1 MSAEVAR
8 LPMRPARPSIF
19 IEDKRNAQLE
29 AGLLRY
35 ELSDSIEGMA
45 RAEISFGNWGGEDK
59 PGFQYFDRKVLDFGK
74 KLKVGVGDSDV
85 LFEGR
90 ITGIAAD
97 FPEGEAAR
105 ITVFAEDRLQDL
117 RMTRRTRCF
126 AQSSLGDVV
135 RKIAREHGL
144 DAQVDT
150 QAPAVPLLAQLNQT
164 DLAFL
169 FDIAR
174 RFDADI
180 FIQGTALHAAPARTQ
195 EGVKLAWAGTLRSFT
210 VLADL
215 AHQRSGVVASGWD
228 VSEKK
233 GVSHKG
239 AKSAI
244 ESELNGDTAGGD
256 ILVKALGERVD
267 TLAHGV
273 PRSADEAKQL
283 AEASYR
289 HMARGFVTGEGACE
303 TDPKLRA
310 GVKLDLTGLGPL
322 FDGSYRA
329 ISVTHLYDPEH
340 GARTEFRCNRPG
352 IKPL

>member
-1 MSAEVAR
+1 MSAEIAR
-8 LPMRPARPSIF
+8 LPMRPARPSIT
-19 IEDKRNAQLE
+19 IGGKRDAKLE
-29 AGLLRY
+29 ASLLRY
-35 ELSDSIEGMA
+35 ELTDSIEGMA
-45 RAEISFGNWGGEDK
+45 RAELVFGNWGGEDR
-59 PGFQYFDRKVLDFGK
+59 PGFQYFDRKTIDFGK
-74 KLKVGVGDSDV
+74 ALKVGVSDTDI

-126 AQSSLGDVV
+126 AQASLGDVV
-135 RKIAREHGL
+135 RRIAQEHGL
-144 DAQVDT
+144 EAQVDI

-169 FDIAR
+169 FDTAR

-180 FIQGTALHAAPARTQ
+180 FVAGARLHAAPARTADA
-195 EGVKLAWAGTLRSFT
+195 VALAWAGTLRAFS

-215 AHQRSGVVASGWD
+215 AHQRSAVVASGWD
-228 VSEKK
+228 VDGKA

-239 AKSAI
+239 GKSAVQG
-244 ESELNGDTAGGD
+244 ELNGDTAGGD
-256 ILVKALGERVD
+256 ILVQALGERVD
-267 TLAHGV
+267 TLAHGL

-289 HMARGFVTGEGACE
+289 HMARGFVTGEGVCE

-322 FDGSYRA
+322 FDGAYRA
-329 ISVTHLYDPEH
+329 ISVTHLYDSEH
-340 GARTEFRCNRPG
+340 GARSEFRCNRAG
-352 IKPL
+352 IGKP

>member
-1 MSAEVAR
+1 MTAEVAR

-19 IEDKRNAQLE
+19 IEGKRNAQLE
-29 AGLLRY
+29 ASLLRY
-35 ELSDSIEGMA
+35 ELTDSIEGMA
-45 RAEISFGNWGGEDK
+45 RAELAFGNWGGEDK
-59 PGFQYFDRKVLDFGK
+59 PGFQYFDCKIIDFGK
-74 KLKVGVGDSDV
+74 KLKVGIGDSDT

-90 ITGIAAD
+90 ITAIAAD

-105 ITVFAEDRLQDL
+105 ITIFAEDRLQDL

-144 DAQVDT
+144 EAQVDT

-169 FDIAR
+169 FDVAR

-180 FIQGTALHAAPARTQ
+180 FVQGTKLHAAPARTQ
-195 EGVKLAWAGTLRSFT
+195 EGVKLAWAGTLRSFA
-210 VLADL
+210 VVADL
-215 AHQRSGVVASGWD
+215 THQRSAVVASGWD
-228 VSEKK
+228 VAEKK

-239 AKSAI
+239 VKAAI
-244 ESELNGDTAGGD
+244 EPELNGDTAGGD
-256 ILVKALGERVD
+256 VLVKALGERVD

-289 HMARGFVTGEGACE
+289 HMARGFVTGEGTCE

-310 GVKLDLTGLGPL
+310 GIKLDLTGIGPL
-322 FDGSYRA
+322 FEGSYRA
-329 ISVTHLYDPEH
+329 ISVTHLYDSEH

>member
-1 MSAEVAR
+1 MTAEVAR
-8 LPMRPARPSIF
+8 LPMRPARPSIT
-19 IEDKRNAQLE
+19 IEGKRDAKLE

-35 ELSDSIEGMA
+35 ELSDNVEGMA
-45 RAEISFGNWGGEDK
+45 RAELVFGNWGGEEK
-59 PGFQYFDRKVLDFGK
+59 TGFQYFDRKIIDFGK
-74 KLKVGVGDSDV
+74 EIKVGSGDSDI

-105 ITVFAEDRLQDL
+105 ITIFAEDRLQDL

-135 RKIAREHGL
+135 RKIAGEHGL
-144 DAQVDT
+144 QAQVDT
-150 QAPAVPLLAQLNQT
+150 SAPAVPLLAQLNQT

-169 FDIAR
+169 LDVAR

-180 FIQGTALHAAPARTQ
+180 FVAGKTLHAAPARTQ
-195 EGVKLAWAGTLRSFT
+195 EALALAWAGTLRSFA

-215 AHQRSGVVASGWD
+215 AHQRSAVVASGWD
-228 VSEKK
+228 VADKK
-233 GVSHKG
+233 GVSHRG
-239 AKSAI
+239 AKAAI
-244 ESELNGDTAGGD
+244 EPELNGDDAGGD
-256 ILVKALGERVD
+256 ILVQALGERVD

-289 HMARGFVTGEGACE
+289 HMARGFVTGEGTCE
-303 TDPKLRA
+303 TDVKLRA

-322 FDGSYRA
+322 FDGIYRA
-329 ISVTHLYDPEH
+329 ISVTHLYDNEK
-340 GARTEFRCNRPG
+340 GARSEFRCNRPG
-352 IKPL
+352 IKKL

>member
-8 LPMRPARPSIF
+8 LPMRPARPSIM
-19 IEDKRNAQLE
+19 IEGKRDAKLE
-29 AGLLRY
+29 ASLLRY

-45 RAEISFGNWGGEDK
+45 RAELVFGNWGGDDK
-59 PGFQYFDRKVLDFGK
+59 PGFQYFDRKTIEFGK
-74 KLKVGVGDSDV
+74 KIKVGVGDDSI

-90 ITGIAAD
+90 ITAIAAA

-126 AQSSLGDVV
+126 AQASLGDVV
-135 RKIAREHGL
+135 RKIAQEHGL
-144 DAQVDT
+144 EAQVDT

-169 FDIAR
+169 FDTAR

-180 FIQGTALHAAPARTQ
+180 FVQGTTLHAAPARTQ
-195 EGVKLAWAGTLRSFT
+195 DGVALAWAGTLRSFH

-215 AHQRSGVVASGWD
+215 AQQRSAVVASGWD
-228 VSEKK
+228 VSGKE
-233 GVSHKG
+233 GVSHRG
-239 AKSAI
+239 AKDAI
-244 ESELNGDTAGGD
+244 QPELNGDTAGGD
-256 ILVKALGERVD
+256 ILVQALGERVD
-267 TLAHGV
+267 TLAHGL

-283 AEASYR
+283 ADASYR
-289 HMARGFVTGEGACE
+289 HMARGFVTGEGTCE
-303 TDPKLRA
+303 TDVKLRA

-329 ISVTHLYDPEH
+329 TLVTHLYDPEH

>member
-19 IEDKRNAQLE
+19 IDGKRDAKLE

-35 ELSDSIEGMA
+35 ELTDSIEGMA
-45 RAEISFGNWGGEDK
+45 RAEIVIGNWGGEDQ
-59 PGFQYFDRKVLDFGK
+59 PGFQYFDRKTIEFGK
-74 KLKVGVGDSDV
+74 PVKVGVGDSDI
-85 LFEGR
+85 LFDGR

-105 ITVFAEDRLQDL
+105 ITIFAEDRLQDL

-126 AQSSLGDVV
+126 AQASLGDVV
-135 RKIAREHGL
+135 RKIAQEHGL
-144 DAQVDT
+144 EAKVDT

-169 FDIAR
+169 LDVAR

-180 FIQGTALHAAPARTQ
+180 YAEGATLHAAPARTQ
-195 EGVKLAWAGTLRSFT
+195 DAVALAWAGTLRSFT

-215 AHQRSGVVASGWD
+215 ARQRSAVVASGWD
-228 VSEKK
+228 VSGKE

-239 AKSAI
+239 AKDAI
-244 ESELNGDTAGGD
+244 QAELNGDTPGGD
-256 ILVKALGERVD
+256 ILVQALGERID

-273 PRSADEAKQL
+273 ARSADEAKQL
-283 AEASYR
+283 ADASYR
-289 HMARGFVTGEGACE
+289 HMARGFVTGEGVCE
-303 TDPKLRA
+303 TDAKLRA
-310 GVKLDLTGLGPL
+310 GVKLDLTGIGPI
-322 FDGSYRA
+322 FEGSYRA

-352 IKPL
+352 IKPQ

>member
-1 MSAEVAR
+1 MTAEVAR
-8 LPMRPARPSIF
+8 LPMRPARPSIA
-19 IEDKRNAQLE
+19 IEGKRDAKLE

-35 ELSDSIEGMA
+35 ELTDSIEGMA
-45 RAEISFGNWGGEDK
+45 RAELVFGNWGGEDK
-59 PGFQYFDRKVLDFGK
+59 PGFQYFDRKLIEFGK
-74 KLKVGVGDSDV
+74 KLKVGIGDTDT
-85 LFEGR
+85 LFDGR

-135 RKIAREHGL
+135 RKIAQEHGL
-144 DAQVDT
+144 EAQVDSRT
-150 QAPAVPLLAQLNQT
+150 PTVPLLAQLNQT
-164 DLAFL
+164 DLSFL
-169 FDIAR
+169 LDIAR

-180 FIQGTALHAAPARTQ
+180 FVEGSKLHAAPTRTQ
-195 EGVKLAWAGTLRSFT
+195 DGVALAWAGTLRSFT

-215 AHQRSGVVASGWD
+215 AHQRSAVVASGWD
-228 VSEKK
+228 ASGKE
-233 GVSHKG
+233 GVSHRG
-239 AKSAI
+239 TRDAI
-244 ESELNGDTAGGD
+244 QSELGGDTAGGD
-256 ILVKALGERVD
+256 ILVQALGERVD
-267 TLAHGV
+267 TLAHGL

-289 HMARGFVTGEGACE
+289 HMARGFLTGEGTCE
-303 TDPKLRA
+303 TDAKLRA
-310 GVKLDLTGLGPL
+310 GVKLDLTGIGPL
-322 FDGSYRA
+322 FEGSYRA
-329 ISVTHLYDPEH
+329 ISVTHLYDNEH

>member
-19 IEDKRNAQLE
+19 IDGKRDAKLE

-35 ELSDSIEGMA
+35 ELTDSIEGMA
-45 RAEISFGNWGGEDK
+45 RAELVIGNWGGEDQ
-59 PGFQYFDRKVLDFGK
+59 PGFQYFDRKTIEFGK
-74 KLKVGVGDSDV
+74 PVKVGIGDSDI
-85 LFEGR
+85 LFDGR

-105 ITVFAEDRLQDL
+105 ITIFAEDRLQDL
-117 RMTRRTRCF
+117 RMARRTRCF
-126 AQSSLGDVV
+126 AQASLGDVV
-135 RKIAREHGL
+135 RKIAQEHGL
-144 DAQVDT
+144 EAKVDS

-169 FDIAR
+169 LDTAR

-180 FIQGTALHAAPARTQ
+180 YAEGATLHAAPARTQ
-195 EGVKLAWAGTLRSFT
+195 DAVALAWAGTLRSFT

-215 AHQRSGVVASGWD
+215 ARQRSGLVASGWD
-228 VSEKK
+228 VSGKE

-239 AKSAI
+239 AK
-244 ESELNGDTAGGD
+244 ESIQAELNGDTAGGD
-256 ILVKALGERVD
+256 ILVQALGERVD
-267 TLAHGV
+267 TLAHGLA
-273 PRSADEAKQL
+273 RSADEAKQL
-283 AEASYR
+283 ADASYR
-289 HMARGFVTGEGACE
+289 HMARGFVTGEGTCE
-303 TDPKLRA
+303 TDARLRA
-310 GVKLDLTGLGPL
+310 GVKLDLTGIGPI
-322 FDGSYRA
+322 FEGAYRA

-340 GARTEFRCNRPG
+340 GARSEFRCNRPG

>member
-8 LPMRPARPSIF
+8 LPMRPARPSIA
-19 IEDKRNAQLE
+19 IEDKRDAKLE

-35 ELSDSIEGMA
+35 ELTDSIEGMA
-45 RAEISFGNWGGEDK
+45 RAELVFGNWGGEDT
-59 PGFQYFDRKVLDFGK
+59 PGFQYFDRKLLEFGK
-74 KLKVGVGDSDV
+74 KLKVGIGDTDI

-90 ITGIAAD
+90 ITAIAAD

-105 ITVFAEDRLQDL
+105 ITIFAEDRLQDL

-126 AQSSLGDVV
+126 AQASLGDVV
-135 RKIAREHGL
+135 RKLAGDHGL
-144 DAQVDT
+144 QAQVDI
-150 QAPAVPLLAQLNQT
+150 QAPTVPLLAQLNQT

-169 FDIAR
+169 FDLAR

-180 FIQGTALHAAPARTQ
+180 FVQGTTLHAAPVRTQ
-195 EGVKLAWAGTLRSFT
+195 DGVKLAWAGTLRAFT

-215 AHQRSGVVASGWD
+215 AHQRSAVVASGWD
-228 VSEKK
+228 VSSKE
-233 GVSHKG
+233 GVSHRG
-239 AKSAI
+239 AKDAI
-244 ESELNGDTAGGD
+244 QSELNGDTSGGD
-256 ILVKALGERVD
+256 IIVSALGERVD

-289 HMARGFVTGEGACE
+289 HMARGFVTGEGTCE

-310 GVKLDLTGLGPL
+310 GVKLELTGIGPL
-322 FDGSYRA
+322 FEGSYRA
-329 ISVTHLYDPEH
+329 ICVTHLYDSEH
-340 GARTEFRCNRPG
+340 GARSEFRCNRPG